1 MKPIEMEIWRPTED
15 DPRYSEFAGTRSAV
29 EVFEELKQRLDSM
42 GLLPDEYFELD
53 AEWKDGKPIPKG
65 ARFFTTTDYGGSEGI
80 YLDGYLKWYEDDKP
94 VTKSFFTGKTL
105 EETGSALDRMFLIS
119 SAITKAF
126 HGYGRQPDNGL
137 VLCLNAEEKKE
148 LIEALV
154 EKRERM
160 LEQTD
165 SVEKLL
171 RRATGS
177 ITAYMDT
184 VRERPMWISDRD
196 KMRLA
201 IRDGEVETFKS
212 LLPKCAD
219 SPGELL
225 TAAAGRPGNV
235 GSKMTVEVIAAAE
248 GFSEAEYMEA
258 SKNAVR
264 VGDTE
269 RVKFLMG
276 QAKNLVSNLSPSYY
290 GEVIDYACGENKG
303 MGCELIAYAPNEWI
317 AAATPDL
324 LIRMSF
330 GGEFRMAQML
340 VDKGLQPGIQ
350 AENVLQNFTGD
361 RSNQWMAERLLKNG
375 MEVSPTDYYAM
386 NVCVRNGAVEAAK
399 LLLDQGKDFE
409 QYRACAEKHGRTP
422 VDEQVCGELQEHW
435 DTLKSQRQ
443 EAAPEEVPAQGQAF
457 GGMTQ

>member
-1 MKPIEMEIWRPTED
+1 MEVWRPTED
-15 DPRYSEFAGTRSAV
+15 DPHYAECVGTRSAV

-171 RRATGS
+171 RHAAGS
-177 ITAYMDT
+177 ITAYMD
-184 VRERPMWISDRD
+184 VVGARPMRISDHD
-196 KMRLA
+196 KMVLA
-201 IRDGEVETFKS
+201 IRDGEIEAFKE

-225 TAAAGRPGNV
+225 TAAAGRAGDV
-235 GSKMTVEVIAAAE
+235 GRKMTVMVVASAG

-258 SKNAVR
+258 SRNAVDA
-264 VGDTE
+264 GDTE
-269 RVKFLMG
+269 RVKFLME
-276 QAKNLVSNLSPSYY
+276 QAQGMVGDLATSYY
-290 GEVIDYACGENKG
+290 GEVINYACGENKG
-303 MGCELIAYAPNEWI
+303 MGHELIAYAPSEWI
-317 AAATPDL
+317 AAATPNL
-324 LIRMSF
+324 LISMSF
-330 GGEFRMAQML
+330 GGELRMAQML
-340 VDKGLQPGIQ
+340 IDKGLQPGVQ
-350 AENVLQNFTGD
+350 AENVLQNLTGD
-361 RSNQWMAERLLKNG
+361 RGRLWMAEQLLKNG
-375 MEVSPTDYYAM
+375 MVVSPNDYRAM

-399 LLLDQGKDFE
+399 LLLDQGMDFE
-409 QYRACAEKHGRTP
+409 QYRAWAETHNRTP
-422 VDEQVCGELQEHW
+422 VDEQVCNEIQGHW
-435 DTLKSQRQ
+435 EKLKSERQ
-443 EAAPEEVPAQGQAF
+443 ETAPEEAPAQGQAF
-457 GGMTQ
+457 GGMSQ

>member
-1 MKPIEMEIWRPTED
+1 MKIWRPTED
-15 DPRYSEFAGTRSAV
+15 DPRYSECVGTRSAV

-53 AEWKDGKPIPKG
+53 TEWKDGKPIPKG
-65 ARFFTTTDYGGSEGI
+65 ARFFTTTDYGGSEGV
-80 YLDGYLKWYEDDKP
+80 YLDGYLKWYEDGKP

-105 EETGSALDRMFLIS
+105 EETGSALDRMFLIA

-126 HGYGRQPDNGL
+126 HGYGRQPDNGT
-137 VLCLNAEEKKE
+137 VLYLNAEEKKE
-148 LIEALV
+148 LVEALV

-160 LEQTD
+160 LETE

-184 VRERPMWISDRD
+184 VRERPMWISDHD
-196 KMRLA
+196 KMMLA
-201 IRDGEVETFKS
+201 IRDGEFETFKT

-225 TAAAGRPGNV
+225 KAAAGRPGNV

-258 SKNAVR
+258 SRNAVDA
-264 VGDTE
+264 GDTE
-269 RVKFLMG
+269 RVKFLME
-276 QAKNLVSNLSPSYY
+276 QAQGMVGDLSPSYY
-290 GEVIDYACGENKG
+290 GEVINYACGGNKG
-303 MGCELIAYAPNEWI
+303 MGHELIAYAPSEWI
-317 AAATPDL
+317 AGATPDL
-324 LIRMSF
+324 LIRMSC
-330 GGEFRMAQML
+330 GGELRMAQML
-340 VDKGLQPGIQ
+340 VDKGLQPGDQ
-350 AENVLQNFTGD
+350 AENVLQNLTCD
-361 RSNQWMAERLLKNG
+361 RSRLWMAEQLLKNG
-375 MEVSPTDYYAM
+375 MEIRPNDYYAM

-399 LLLDQGKDFE
+399 LLLDQGMDFE
-409 QYRACAEKHGRTP
+409 QYRAWAEKHSRTP

-443 EAAPEEVPAQGQAF
+443 EAVPEEAPAQGQAF